1 MRVNYL
7 VKKYSNYIIEQNLIV
22 FEEIDETLPSD
33 DPHQK
38 SNVDSDDVT
47 YIVYSDVK
55 RKLEL

>member
-33 DPHQK
+33 DPDQK